1 MTAIILDGKQARD
14 FFKKELIEKI
24 QRGEKTPHLA
34 IVQVGK
40 RADSNAYI
48 EQKKK
53 FGAGVGVNVEHIQF
67 DESIT
72 QENVIKEIESLNEDV
87 DIDGI
92 IVQLPLPGSLDT
104 YSIIESID
112 PKKDVDGLTAVNVKL
127 LQNGGLEGFM
137 PATAKGIESLLRY
150 YDISIEGKHAV
161 VVGRSQLVGAPVA
174 RMLIN
179 HGATVTVCHS
189 LTQNMS
195 RYTKDADIL
204 VVAAGHPHLITKEY
218 VQEGQVVIDVG
229 INLLDGTPLQEEL
242 PDQRFTGDVDFKGVS
257 EIVSAISP
265 SPGGVG
271 PMTVLSLFANV
282 VKASLQN

>member
-1 MTAIILDGKQARD
+1 MTATILDGKQARD

-24 QRGEKTPHLA
+24 QRGEKTPRLA

-48 EQKKK
+48 EQKLK
-53 FGAGVGVNVEHIQF
+53 FGAGVGVNVEHVQF
-67 DESIT
+67 DEDIT
-72 QENVIKEIESLNEDV
+72 QENVIKEIEALNEDV

-92 IVQLPLPGSLDT
+92 IVQLPLPDSLNT

-195 RYTKDADIL
+195 HYTKDADIL

-218 VQEGQVVIDVG
+218 VEEGQVVIDVG

-242 PDQRFTGDVDFKGVS
+242 PDQKFTGDVDFKGVS
-257 EIVSAISP
+257 EIVRAISP

-271 PMTVLSLFANV
+271 PMTVLSLFENV